1 MIPKLL
7 VMRFKNV
14 WPTLMVSNRTTYV
27 KNVFMKE
34 GGMLILDIL
43 KVSNDSIINGFI
55 LTVDFE

>member
-1 MIPKLL
+1 MIPKPL

-27 KNVFMKE
+27 KYVFMKE

>member
-1 MIPKLL
+1 MIPKPL
-7 VMRFKNV
+7 VMRFKIV
-14 WPTLMVSNRTTYV
+14 WPTLMASNRTTYV

-55 LTVDFE
+55 LAVDFE

>member
-1 MIPKLL
+1 
-7 VMRFKNV
+7 
-14 WPTLMVSNRTTYV
+14 
-27 KNVFMKE
+27 MKE

>member
-1 MIPKLL
+1 
-7 VMRFKNV
+7 
-14 WPTLMVSNRTTYV
+14 MVSNRTTYV